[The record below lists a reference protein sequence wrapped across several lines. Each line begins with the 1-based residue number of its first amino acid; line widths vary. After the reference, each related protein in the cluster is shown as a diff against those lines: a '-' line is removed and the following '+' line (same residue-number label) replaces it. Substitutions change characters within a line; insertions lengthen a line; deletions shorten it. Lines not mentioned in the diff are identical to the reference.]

1 MIRYRSDRKR
11 KPVRYPGMVRTQ
23 NIYLYQGKPYNDD
36 YIYTRFEKKDHKP
49 ELRRVLRDNIYKQFD
64 TIEAADMMSKQRSER
79 WNEKKSTYDTY
90 MSLSN
95 RERRK
100 VAVENMRGY
109 QYDKLNNKLYSFE
122 DNCVYSVVRDPVFN
136 KIKIIRKDHDFTA
149 LEKRAVFDNNVRYQP
164 VSPFNVKFPDFVKP
178 IMIT

>member
-11 KPVRYPGMVRTQ
+11 KQHVRYPGMVRTQ

-36 YIYTRFEKKDHKP
+36 YIYTRFEKKDHRP

-64 TIEAADMMSKQRSER
+64 TIESADMMSKQRSER
-79 WNEKKSTYDTY
+79 WNQKKSTYDTY

-100 VAVENMRGY
+100 IAVENI
-109 QYDKLNNKLYSFE
+109 LLE
-122 DNCVYSVVRDPVFN
+122 IEWVFY
-136 KIKIIRKDHDFTA
+136 
-149 LEKRAVFDNNVRYQP
+149 EK
-164 VSPFNVKFPDFVKP
+164 
-178 IMIT
+178 